1 MVASGPISD
10 GVITSGAGWMH
21 LEAFRGLLRAVK
33 LSEAQYAA
41 ECDRKVGAEADAP
54 EVAGGQ
60 QAEGGKAAD
69 AHAVEGGKAADAA
82 RQHTRSRI

>member
-1 MVASGPISD
+1 
-10 GVITSGAGWMH
+10 MH

-33 LSEAQYAA
+33 LSGAQYAA
-41 ECDRKVGAEADAP
+41 ECDREVGAEADAP